1 MCTTFALIA
10 LILSPQAS
18 ANGREKSINALWE
31 TLFNDKAFEHG
42 PGISALLI
50 YIDDSYAYF
59 IFSARSG
66 YSLIRETGA

>member
-1 MCTTFALIA
+1 MAV
-10 LILSPQAS
+10 
-18 ANGREKSINALWE
+18 NKSINALWE
-31 TLFNDKAFEHG
+31 TLFNDKEFEHG